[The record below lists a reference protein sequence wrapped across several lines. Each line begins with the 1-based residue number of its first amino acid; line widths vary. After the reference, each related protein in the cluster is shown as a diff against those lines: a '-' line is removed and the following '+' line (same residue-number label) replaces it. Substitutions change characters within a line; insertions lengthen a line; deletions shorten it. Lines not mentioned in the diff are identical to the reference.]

1 MSNLK
6 LIAGIFCLL
15 LSGTVLLPSLLA
27 AEPVEDRAHKRVLI
41 IGIDGT
47 RPDAL
52 LKARTPAFDRLI
64 REGAFTDQAQILG
77 KRYQK
82 NDTISG
88 PGWSSILTGV
98 WADKHGVHDNNFKG
112 KNYELF
118 PHFFKRL
125 KRERPDSQTASL
137 VSWEPIHEY
146 ILSEA
151 DIAEVESLPRAKNQ
165 TADLSASASK
175 LNINTRDG
183 KWHHL
188 LAVRKQDVLQLYL
201 DGKQIASLSGMNLD
215 FALGGAFYYLGRD
228 TRTGQTCFHG
238 QLDDVR
244 IWKRALSAEE
254 IIRSARGTAQADQS
268 VDRQGLLTEY
278 TFESVSES
286 EEKIKQFSN
295 TSGGAGGSLP
305 ANAISPTSELNIVN
319 SEAGSESQAFD
330 LAAAGSKSHGL
341 RIAMTESFRDV
352 TRSDF
357 TIEARFKT
365 TDQGRNILMGN
376 YDGKAGA
383 LNLELHQGNTVRV
396 YVQPPDP
403 RNAGALEREGERDK
417 IIAAKAAR
425 ILSEENPSAM
435 FVYFHQTDATG
446 HAIGFSPDVPEYVSA
461 IENVDACVNTVLKA
475 MHSRPD
481 YENEDWLTIVCT
493 DHGGLKRSH
502 SNGHQVPEIRRVF
515 MIVHG
520 PSVKPGRIQ
529 EQAYL
534 VDVTAT
540 ALKHLLGKVD
550 PQWQLDGKAVGLKAE
565 N

>member
-6 LIAGIFCLL
+6 QIFWIFCLL
-15 LSGTVLLPSLLA
+15 LSGTVLYTPLLA
-27 AEPVEDRAHKRVLI
+27 AEPDKDRTNKRVLV
-41 IGIDGT
+41 IGMDGT

-52 LKARTPAFDRLI
+52 LQAKTPTFDRLI

-98 WADKHGVHDNNFKG
+98 WADKHGVHDNDFKG

-125 KRERPDSQTASL
+125 KRERPEAQTVSF
-137 VSWEPIHEY
+137 VSWEPIHDH

-151 DIAEVESLPRAKNQ
+151 DIAGVEALPRGKNQ
-165 TADLSASASK
+165 TADLSVSASK
-175 LNINTRDG
+175 FDIETRDG

-188 LAVRKQDVLQLYL
+188 LAVRKQGQLQLYL
-201 DGKQIASLSGMNLD
+201 DGKQVASLSGVDLE
-215 FALGGAFYYLGRD
+215 FPLGGDFFYLGRD
-228 TRTGQTCFHG
+228 TRAGQTCFHG

-244 IWKRALSAEE
+244 IWKRALSPEE
-254 IIRSARGTAQADQS
+254 ITRSAKGKANADQS
-268 VDRQGLLTEY
+268 RDRKGLLAEY
-278 TFESVSES
+278 TFEATSEDDSNKRQFLDTAGNAFPAKAVSPAAEFP
-286 EEKIKQFSN
+286 EV
-295 TSGGAGGSLP
+295 TSGAD
-305 ANAISPTSELNIVN
+305 
-319 SEAGSESQAFD
+319 SESQALD
-330 LAAAGSKSHGL
+330 LPAAGSKTHGL
-341 RIAMTESFRDV
+341 RIALTEPFREI

-365 TDQGRNILMGN
+365 TDQGRNILFGN

-383 LNLELHQGNTVRV
+383 LNLELHQNNTVRV

-403 RNAGALEREGERDK
+403 RNASSLEREGERDK

-425 ILSEENPSAM
+425 ILKEEDPAAM
-435 FVYFHQTDATG
+435 FIYFHQTDATG
-446 HAIGFSPDVPEYVSA
+446 HGIGFSPEVPEYISA
-461 IENVDACVNTVLKA
+461 IENIDACVNTVLKA
-475 MHSRPD
+475 MQSRPN

-502 SNGHQVPEIRRVF
+502 SKGHEVPEIRRVF
-515 MIVHG
+515 LIVHG

-540 ALKHLLGKVD
+540 ALAHLLGKVE
-550 PQWQLDGKAVGLKAE
+550 PQWQLDGKAVGLKADD
-565 N
+565 

>member
-6 LIAGIFCLL
+6 QIAGIFCLL

-41 IGIDGT
+41 IGMDGT

-125 KRERPDSQTASL
+125 KRERPDTQTASL

-201 DGKQIASLSGMNLD
+201 DGKQIS
-215 FALGGAFYYLGRD
+215 
-228 TRTGQTCFHG
+228 
-238 QLDDVR
+238 
-244 IWKRALSAEE
+244 EE
-254 IIRSARGTAQADQS
+254 I
-268 VDRQGLLTEY
+268 
-278 TFESVSES
+278 
-286 EEKIKQFSN
+286 
-295 TSGGAGGSLP
+295 P
-305 ANAISPTSELNIVN
+305 
-319 SEAGSESQAFD
+319 
-330 LAAAGSKSHGL
+330 
-341 RIAMTESFRDV
+341 
-352 TRSDF
+352 
-357 TIEARFKT
+357 
-365 TDQGRNILMGN
+365 
-376 YDGKAGA
+376 
-383 LNLELHQGNTVRV
+383 
-396 YVQPPDP
+396 
-403 RNAGALEREGERDK
+403 
-417 IIAAKAAR
+417 
-425 ILSEENPSAM
+425 
-435 FVYFHQTDATG
+435 
-446 HAIGFSPDVPEYVSA
+446 VPV
-461 IENVDACVNTVLKA
+461 K
-475 MHSRPD
+475 P
-481 YENEDWLTIVCT
+481 
-493 DHGGLKRSH
+493 
-502 SNGHQVPEIRRVF
+502 VF
-515 MIVHG
+515 M
-520 PSVKPGRIQ
+520 
-529 EQAYL
+529 
-534 VDVTAT
+534 DN
-540 ALKHLLGKVD
+540 
-550 PQWQLDGKAVGLKAE
+550 WMM
-565 N
+565 